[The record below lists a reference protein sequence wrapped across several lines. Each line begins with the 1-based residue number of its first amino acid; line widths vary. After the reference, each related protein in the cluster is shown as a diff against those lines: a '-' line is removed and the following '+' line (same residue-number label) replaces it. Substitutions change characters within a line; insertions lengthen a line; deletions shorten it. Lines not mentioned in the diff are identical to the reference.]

1 MATKISFARGLAS
14 ALGIVED
21 GRISYATDTKKLYM
35 DSNVSRN
42 MLNSNADWNATSG
55 NSKIDNKPFNVV
67 KSTDSGDTIYDIT
80 FN

>member
-14 ALGIVED
+14 DLGLIED
-21 GRISYATDTKKLYM
+21 GRISYATDTKQLYM
-35 DSNVSRN
+35 HSNGSRN
-42 MLNSNADWNATSG
+42 MLNPNADWNATNG